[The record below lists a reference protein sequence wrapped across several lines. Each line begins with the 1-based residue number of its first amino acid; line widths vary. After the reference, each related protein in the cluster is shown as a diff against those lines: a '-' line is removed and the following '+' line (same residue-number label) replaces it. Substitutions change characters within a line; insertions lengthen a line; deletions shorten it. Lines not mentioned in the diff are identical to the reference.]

1 MIIKTRIK
9 ELEDELKELSSDHD
23 KLISTI
29 KQVEIRMVE
38 IRSAIKELNIV
49 YEDMKT
55 KEDCPVGEES
65 QSASEL

>member
-38 IRSAIKELNIV
+38 IRSAIKELNII

-55 KEDCPVGEES
+55 KKDCPVGEES

>member
-38 IRSAIKELNIV
+38 IRSAIKELNII

-55 KEDCPVGEES
+55 KTTEDCPERS
-65 QSASEL
+65 QSVSEL

>member
-38 IRSAIKELNIV
+38 IRSAIKELNII

-55 KEDCPVGEES
+55 TEDCPKEGS
-65 QSASEL
+65 QSVSEL